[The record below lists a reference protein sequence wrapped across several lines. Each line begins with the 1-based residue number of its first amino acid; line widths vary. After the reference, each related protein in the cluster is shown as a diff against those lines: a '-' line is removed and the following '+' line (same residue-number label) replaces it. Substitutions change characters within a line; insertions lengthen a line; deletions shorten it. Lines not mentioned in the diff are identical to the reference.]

1 MSEASVIYLRTKG
14 EGKPVI
20 FGTAVDRA
28 INNLTDLV
36 GDKPIDTCTRTVA
49 NLLETRSLIVA

>member
-14 EGKPVI
+14 EGKPVT

-28 INNLTDLV
+28 IKNLTDLV
-36 GDKPIDTCTRTVA
+36 GDKPIDTCTRTEA

>member
-1 MSEASVIYLRTKG
+1 MSEASVIYLSTKG
-14 EGKPVI
+14 EGRPVT

-36 GDKPIDTCTRTVA
+36 GDKPIDTCTRTEA